1 MCSKER
7 WIGFFKYYAMEKN
20 LGVVLDSPKFDFEH
34 ITELKKKKKNFGQF
48 FNLHVFYGKGNL
60 FQHSSFSTVVL
71 NFGCALESTKELLK
85 NRDT

>member
-34 ITELKKKKKNFGQF
+34 IAELKKKKKK
-48 FNLHVFYGKGNL
+48 LWAVF
-60 FQHSSFSTVVL
+60 
-71 NFGCALESTKELLK
+71 
-85 NRDT
+85 

>member
-34 ITELKKKKKNFGQF
+34 ITELKKKKKKALGSFLTSMSF
-48 FNLHVFYGKGNL
+48 MEKVICFNIHHLVQWFSILAVHWNL
-60 FQHSSFSTVVL
+60 LRSS
-71 NFGCALESTKELLK
+71 
-85 NRDT
+85 